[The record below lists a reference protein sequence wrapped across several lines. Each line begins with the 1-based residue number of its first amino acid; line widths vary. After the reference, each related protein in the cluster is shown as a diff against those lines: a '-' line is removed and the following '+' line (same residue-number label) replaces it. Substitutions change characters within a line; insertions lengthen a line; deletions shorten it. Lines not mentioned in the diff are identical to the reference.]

1 MQDFRDKVAVVTGAA
16 SGMGRAFAERFA
28 REGMKVVLAD
38 IEVPALDQAVAELR
52 AQHYDVLGVRT
63 NVMLPS
69 DLEDLKKRTLEAFGK
84 VHLVCNNA
92 GVEGYLDGAL
102 WEATDRDWEWTF
114 GVNFW
119 GVVNGVRT
127 FLPIMLAQDDDGWM
141 VNTASAT
148 ALVRGSNMY
157 GVTKHA
163 VRALSETLYGQLK
176 QRGAR
181 VGISVLCPGVVN
193 TRLFAGERNRPRE
206 LQEALPAGER
216 PSDAVRRAWFERAA
230 QSNSPATVA
239 EMLVQALRE
248 ERFYVYTD
256 HEWDDRINAFCS
268 DILNGTNPVL
278 QASLT
283 TAASPSGRGG

>member
-1 MQDFRDKVAVVTGAA
+1 MREFQDRVAVVTGAA

-28 REGMKVVLAD
+28 REGMRVVLAD
-38 IEVPALDQAVAELR
+38 VEQAPLEETVAELR
-52 AQHYDVLGVRT
+52 AQGREVLGVRT
-63 NVMLPS
+63 DVMRL
-69 DLEDLKKRTLEAFGK
+69 DDVQALARRTLDAYGG

-92 GVEGYLDGAL
+92 GVEGYLEGAL
-102 WEATDRDWEWTF
+102 WEASGKDWDWTF

-127 FLPIMLAQDDDGWM
+127 FLPLMLAQDQDGHM

-157 GVTKHA
+157 GITKHA

-193 TRLFAGERNRPRE
+193 TRLFAGERNRPAE
-206 LQEALPAGER
+206 LRDERPEAGRR
-216 PSDAVRRAWFERAA
+216 PSDSIRQGWFERAA
-230 QSNSPATVA
+230 RSTAPAEVA
-239 EMLVQALRE
+239 EVLVQAIRE

-256 HEWDDRINAFCS
+256 HEWDERISAFCN
-268 DILNGTNPVL
+268 DILHGSNPEV
-278 QASLT
+278 
-283 TAASPSGRGG
+283 GRQG

>member
-1 MQDFRDKVAVVTGAA
+1 VQDFRNKVAVVTGAA

-38 IEVPALDQAVAELR
+38 IEQPALDQAVAELC
-52 AQHYDVLGVRT
+52 AQQYDVIGVRT
-63 NVMLPS
+63 NVIQLS
-69 DLEDLKKRTLEAFGK
+69 DVEDLARRTLEAFGK

-102 WEATDRDWEWTF
+102 WEATDRDWDWTF

-127 FLPIMLAQDDDGWM
+127 FLPIMLAQDPDEGYM

-157 GVTKHA
+157 GITKHA

-193 TRLFAGERNRPRE
+193 TRLFDGERNRPSE
-206 LQEALPAGER
+206 LRPPDSSHAGER
-216 PSDAVRRAWFERAA
+216 PSDAIRRAWFERAA
-230 QSNSPATVA
+230 QSNSPDQVA
-239 EMLVQALRE
+239 EMLLAAIRE

-256 HEWDDRINAFCS
+256 HEWDDRVKAFCS
-268 DILNGTNPVL
+268 DILNGSNPVL

-283 TAASPSGRGG
+283 APAART

>member
-1 MQDFRDKVAVVTGAA
+1 MQDFHDKVAVITGAA

-38 IEVPALDQAVAELR
+38 IEQAPLDQAVAELR
-52 AQHYDVLGVRT
+52 AQNYEVLGVRT
-63 NVMLPS
+63 DVIRL
-69 DLEDLKKRTLEAFGK
+69 DAVEELARRTLETHGK

-102 WEATDRDWEWTF
+102 WEATGKDWDWTF
-114 GVNFW
+114 GVNFQ

-127 FLPIMLAQDDDGWM
+127 FLPIMLAQDDEGYM

-148 ALVRGSNMY
+148 SLVRASNMY
-157 GVTKHA
+157 AITKHA

-193 TRLFAGERNRPRE
+193 TQLFAGERNRPAEMRDP
-206 LQEALPAGER
+206 LPDGPR
-216 PSDAVRRAWFERAA
+216 PSDPIRHAWFARAA
-230 QSNSPATVA
+230 EANTPAEVA
-239 EMLVQALRE
+239 EMLVQAIRE
-248 ERFYVYTD
+248 ERFYAYTD
-256 HEWDDRINAFCS
+256 HEWDDRMRAFCDDLLS
-268 DILNGTNPVL
+268 GRNPTL
-278 QASLT
+278 QPGLT
-283 TAASPSGRGG
+283 TPR